1 VFGRRPQEHLPSAR
15 IEAVHYRGLRADSN
29 YQLDAR
35 TCDGALTD
43 QIDAAFAF
51 VAKNMRIAAIKTPA
65 RVDLPQF
72 DLRAVFEA
80 IVNAVVH
87 RDYSI
92 HASKIRLF
100 LFDDRLELMSPGALP
115 NSVTLDTMAARQATR
130 NELIVRF
137 LSKSAVGPAGRAM
150 RASYVEARGEGV
162 PLILAASREVSGRE
176 PAYELNGEELK
187 LTIFG
192 RPSPARDEPAS

>member
-1 VFGRRPQEHLPSAR
+1 
-15 IEAVHYRGLRADSN
+15 
-29 YQLDAR
+29 
-35 TCDGALTD
+35 
-43 QIDAAFAF
+43 
-51 VAKNMRIAAIKTPA
+51 
-65 RVDLPQF
+65 
-72 DLRAVFEA
+72 
-80 IVNAVVH
+80 VNAAVH

-137 LSKSAVGPAGRAM
+137 LSKPPVGPAGRAL
-150 RASYVEARGEGV
+150 RASYMEARGEGV
-162 PLILAASREVSGRE
+162 PLILAASREVAGWE
-176 PAYELNGEELK
+176 PTYEVNGEGLK

-192 RPSPARDEPAS
+192 RAAPVSVGS